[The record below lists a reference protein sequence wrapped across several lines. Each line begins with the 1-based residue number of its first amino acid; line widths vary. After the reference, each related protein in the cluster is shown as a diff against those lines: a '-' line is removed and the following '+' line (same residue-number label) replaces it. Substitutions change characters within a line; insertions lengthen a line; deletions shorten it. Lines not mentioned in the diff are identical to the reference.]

1 MGLRVASSGP
11 MQALFRRWGSVHDCR
26 RYTFL
31 FHDGDPPTSV
41 YFVEKGLVKV
51 CHSTTAGRDLT
62 LFLRYP
68 GDVFGFAEIV
78 AGRTRQRQAQCLKP
92 TRVWV
97 ISEKAFHQ
105 ALDEEPGF
113 LPELFLAVT
122 TRLLETQ
129 RRLEDVVSVSAAG
142 RLAVLLVQLGDPPD
156 RSPLTVELE
165 FSHEELANIVAC
177 SRQTVTEILNRWRNT
192 GVIRYAGKIITI
204 PDVETFLDKSTQD
217 RDLP

>member
-1 MGLRVASSGP
+1 MDPRISSP
-11 MQALFRRWGSVHDCR
+11 ERMQALFRRWGSVHDFR
-26 RYTFL
+26 RYSFL
-31 FHDGDPPTSV
+31 FHDGDHAKSV
-41 YFVEKGLVKV
+41 YFVEQGLVKV

-78 AGRTRQRQAQCLKP
+78 TGQTRQRQAQCLKP
-92 TRVWV
+92 TRVWM
-97 ISEKAFHQ
+97 ISENVFQQ

-142 RLAVLLVQLGDPPD
+142 RLAVLLVQLGDPPE

-177 SRQTVTEILNRWRNT
+177 SRQTVTEILNRWRSE
-192 GVIRYAGKIITI
+192 GVIRYAGKTITI
-204 PDVETFLDKSTQD
+204 PDVETFLDKSTQE
-217 RDLP
+217 RELP